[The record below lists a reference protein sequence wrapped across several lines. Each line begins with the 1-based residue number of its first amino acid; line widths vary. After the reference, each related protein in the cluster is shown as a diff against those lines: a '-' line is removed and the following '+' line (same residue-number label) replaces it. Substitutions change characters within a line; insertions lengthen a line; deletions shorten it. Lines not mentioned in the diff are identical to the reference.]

1 MFGQLRRIA
10 LKLIGSS
17 RAIGEREVAIR
28 PLKATLNLVLTGT
41 SLLGSVWRILLG
53 LEPSRRSQECYS
65 EHHDLCHNEPPEV
78 FRLFLDCPE

>member
-10 LKLIGSS
+10 LKLIGNS

-41 SLLGSVWRILLG
+41 R
-53 LEPSRRSQECYS
+53 
-65 EHHDLCHNEPPEV
+65 
-78 FRLFLDCPE
+78 FL